1 MANSDLSGDPADDL
15 GDLIKDALVQTGKAL
30 KSWGKDAR
38 YSPQAQV
45 SWETKMPGLI
55 ESFHWKLD
63 DLESEIVSCLLATIT
78 CFSASEA
85 YTSRQIRAKAAL
97 QRDLDRIQDR
107 KRPVQQSAPVEAQS
121 KSPMAVDLDSS
132 SGSGQPS
139 PETKVEIAEV
149 PGPHGVPVEP
159 AAAPAMAPFP
169 DMGISFQPPAEPAQ
183 AVKQEPAPAPPAMMA
198 PMGDAKVDPKPQS
211 STTQPQ
217 LSGAP
222 EAPMDDL
229 FALGAGGSTGT
240 TDGNNSEFHFTDMTF
255 SLAPPNGDS
264 QGQSQSQDAVM
275 DMSFGSGDMNGG
287 ILSLDNLLPP
297 DNTNNNTSNT
307 NNSNNGDMGVSNN
320 NANSNS
326 NNAKT
331 TPSATQTAQAAP
343 ATAAPAAAMTNQ
355 EKPTEKQESTN
366 LDDLFN
372 LESSAGLEGM
382 DLDINMSGDGGDGST
397 FDDMYF
403 GDMTEMEH
411 GKFDDAFFGIQ

>member
-1 MANSDLSGDPADDL
+1 
-15 GDLIKDALVQTGKAL
+15 
-30 KSWGKDAR
+30 
-38 YSPQAQV
+38 
-45 SWETKMPGLI
+45 MPGLI

-63 DLESEIVSCLLATIT
+63 DLESEI
-78 CFSASEA
+78 
-85 YTSRQIRAKAAL
+85 IRAKAAL

-107 KRPVQQSAPVEAQS
+107 KRPVQQPAPVEAQS

-149 PGPHGVPVEP
+149 LGPHGVPVEP

-217 LSGAP
+217 VSGAP

-229 FALGAGGSTGT
+229 FGLGAGGSTGT
-240 TDGNNSEFHFTDMTF
+240 ADGNNSEFHFTDMTF

-287 ILSLDNLLPP
+287 TLSLDNLLPP
-297 DNTNNNTSNT
+297 DNTSNNTSNT
-307 NNSNNGDMGVSNN
+307 NNSNNGNMGTV
-320 NANSNS
+320 
-326 NNAKT
+326 
-331 TPSATQTAQAAP
+331 QAAL